1 MVYYYILKKSPYLV
15 KQTWKFTAA
24 IHFPP
29 QLWFT
34 VDVSFPRLTL
44 CIVLYYV
51 TLLSANVQALSYTEL
66 SCGAMIIFCPPA
78 ALPSPSSPLRTLE
91 LIVCLILKNIMA
103 QEKSSI
109 SRRWGDF

>member
-1 MVYYYILKKSPYLV
+1 MANYYILKKSLSC
-15 KQTWKFTAA
+15 KADLE
-24 IHFPP
+24 IHCGDTFSSSA
-29 QLWFT
+29 
-34 VDVSFPRLTL
+34 VVYSR
-44 CIVLYYV
+44 CIVSEINIEHCFVYV